1 MQVFLVGGAVRD
13 SLLGLECHDKDFVVV
28 GANPQML
35 LEQGF
40 SQVGQDFP
48 VFLHPD
54 SHHEYA
60 LARLERKIGTGH
72 TAFST
77 VFDDT
82 VSLQDDLLRRDLT
95 INALAIQVVG
105 LFDDTPVTGQVI
117 DYYGGLSDL
126 QNKVLR
132 HVSPAFAEDPLRI
145 LRTARFFA
153 KFAGHGFVIADETKS
168 LMIDMA
174 NRGELSHL
182 SRERLWAES
191 SKAMS
196 HNGGHAYWQV
206 LFELG
211 ILAYFLPPLDKLW
224 RTPDNYRCTI
234 HALEILAQTPFY
246 QALPKDKQDALA
258 FALLLSSSESLDDI
272 SDTALRLCTPKI
284 ALELANLVFTFKD
297 CFATTPTADMVINL
311 IECTKAQQQ
320 LKGDSHNPHATIYQ
334 LLTALDVYHQAWG
347 VRTVINFNQQQSLI
361 KQAVTIY
368 QTTTIKDIDPSLKGA
383 QIGQALTKVRA
394 QRIKQLLIHIFSNK
408 SV

>member
-28 GANPQML
+28 EANPQML

-153 KFAGHGFVIADETKS
+153 KFAKYGFVIADETKS
-168 LMIDMA
+168 LMINMA

-182 SRERLWAES
+182 SRERLWTES

-196 HNGGHAYWQV
+196 HNGGRAYWQV

-224 RTPDNYRCTI
+224 QTPDNYRCTM
-234 HALEILAQTPFY
+234 HALEILAQHPFY

-258 FALLLSSSESLDDI
+258 FALLLSSSESLEGI
-272 SDTALRLCTPKI
+272 SDTALRLCTPKM
-284 ALELANLVFTFKD
+284 ALELANLVFIFKND
-297 CFATTPTADMVINL
+297 FAQNPTADTVINL
-311 IECTKAQQQ
+311 IERTKAQQQ
-320 LKGDSHNPHATIYQ
+320 LKGDSHDPHALIYQ

-347 VRTVINFNQQQSLI
+347 IKTMINFNQQQSLI
-361 KQAVTIY
+361 EQAVMIY
-368 QTTTIKDIDPSLKGA
+368 QTTTIKDVDPSLKGA
-383 QIGQALTKVRA
+383 QIGQALTKVRI
-394 QRIKQLLIHIFSNK
+394 QRIKQVLIRIFSNK

>member
-95 INALAIQVVG
+95 INALAIEVTG

-153 KFAGHGFVIADETKS
+153 KFAKYGFVIADETKS

-174 NRGELSHL
+174 SRGELSHL
-182 SRERLWAES
+182 SRERLWTES

-196 HNGGHAYWQV
+196 HNGGYAYWQV

-224 RTPDNYRCTI
+224 QTPDNYRCTM
-234 HALEILAQTPFY
+234 HALEILAQHPFY

-272 SDTALRLCTPKI
+272 SDTALRLCTPKM
-284 ALELANLVFTFKD
+284 ALELANLVFIFKND
-297 CFATTPTADMVINL
+297 FSQNPTADTVINL
-311 IECTKAQQQ
+311 IERTKAQQQ
-320 LKGDSHNPHATIYQ
+320 LKGDSHDPHATIYQ
-334 LLTALDVYHQAWG
+334 LLTALDAHHQAWG

-361 KQAVTIY
+361 EQAVMIY
-368 QTTTIKDIDPSLKGA
+368 QTTTIKDIDLGLKGA

-394 QRIKQLLIHIFSNK
+394 QRIKQLLISTFSNK